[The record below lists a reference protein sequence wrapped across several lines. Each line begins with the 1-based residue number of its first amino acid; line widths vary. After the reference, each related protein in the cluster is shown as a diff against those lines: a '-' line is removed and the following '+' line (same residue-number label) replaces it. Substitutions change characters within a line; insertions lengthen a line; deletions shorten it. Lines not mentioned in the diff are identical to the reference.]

1 MTWRE
6 TFARPWV
13 MVKECAD
20 EGGAL
25 DEGEAASV
33 YLNGSGGAASPVV
46 PLLGRGLHS
55 FTFQLSLSRV

>member
-1 MTWRE
+1 
-6 TFARPWV
+6 